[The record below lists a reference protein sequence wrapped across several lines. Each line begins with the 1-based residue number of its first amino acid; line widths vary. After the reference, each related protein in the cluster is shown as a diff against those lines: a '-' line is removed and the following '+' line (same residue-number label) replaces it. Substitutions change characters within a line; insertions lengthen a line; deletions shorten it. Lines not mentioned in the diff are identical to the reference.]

1 MPNHWNFNTM
11 LQIKSFLFYVFF
23 FNRKSSLKFTVQK
36 KKSLKTKVGVCFI
49 KKVRS
54 ACGEAFFFFFAKKN
68 CLYFENLIYKCFFF
82 FFEK

>member
-23 FNRKSSLKFTVQK
+23 FNRKSSLKFTVKK

-54 ACGEAFFFFFAKKN
+54 MYITVFFAS
-68 CLYFENLIYKCFFF
+68 L
-82 FFEK
+82 